1 MREFS
6 SRSHRGVIR
15 PVHTEPMGLLVKA
28 LAVALLTLPV
38 MAYVTGSMVGARSE
52 LPAQREPVV
61 IGDRMDVEPRQTIE
75 SEPARPR
82 PDDSNDRNDRN
93 DGGDGGS
100 DDADDDS
107 VSVVRPQPRD
117 IDDDADDRDDGPDDD
132 SRDDDSG
139 DDGD

>member
-1 MREFS
+1 
-6 SRSHRGVIR
+6 
-15 PVHTEPMGLLVKA
+15 MGLLVKA
-28 LAVALLTLPV
+28 LVVALLTLPV

-61 IGDRMDVEPRQTIE
+61 IGDRMDVEPPQTIE

-82 PDDSNDRNDRN
+82 PDD
-93 DGGDGGS
+93 DGGS
-100 DDADDDS
+100 DAADDDS

-132 SRDDDSG
+132 SRDDSG

>member
-1 MREFS
+1 
-6 SRSHRGVIR
+6 
-15 PVHTEPMGLLVKA
+15 MGLVVKVLV
-28 LAVALLTLPV
+28 VALLTLPV

-52 LPAQREPVV
+52 LPAQRDPVV
-61 IGDRMDVEPRQTIE
+61 IGSRMDVEPRQTIG

-82 PDDSNDRNDRN
+82 PDDRDD
-93 DGGDGGS
+93 DPTDPTDPD
-100 DDADDDS
+100 DDA

-139 DDGD
+139 DDDD

>member
-1 MREFS
+1 
-6 SRSHRGVIR
+6 
-15 PVHTEPMGLLVKA
+15 MGLLVKA
-28 LAVALLTLPV
+28 LVVALLTLPV

-61 IGDRMDVEPRQTIE
+61 IGDRMDVEPPQTIE

-82 PDDSNDRNDRN
+82 PDDRDD
-93 DGGDGGS
+93 DGGS
-100 DDADDDS
+100 GEDSGDDDS

-132 SRDDDSG
+132 SRDDSG
-139 DDGD
+139 DDDD

>member
-1 MREFS
+1 
-6 SRSHRGVIR
+6 
-15 PVHTEPMGLLVKA
+15 MGLVVKVLV
-28 LAVALLTLPV
+28 VALLTLPV

-52 LPAQREPVV
+52 LPAQRDPVV
-61 IGDRMDVEPRQTIE
+61 IGSRMDVEPQQTIG

-82 PDDSNDRNDRN
+82 PDDRDD
-93 DGGDGGS
+93 DPTDPDDPDDPD
-100 DDADDDS
+100 DDA

-139 DDGD
+139 DDDD

>member
-1 MREFS
+1 
-6 SRSHRGVIR
+6 
-15 PVHTEPMGLLVKA
+15 MGLLVKA
-28 LAVALLTLPV
+28 LVVALLTLPV

-61 IGDRMDVEPRQTIE
+61 IGDRMDVEPPQTIE

-82 PDDSNDRNDRN
+82 PDDDSK
-93 DGGDGGS
+93 GGS
-100 DDADDDS
+100 DAADDDS

-139 DDGD
+139 DDDD